1 MKSGASP
8 LTASLLARKGTAVPS
23 RLFAVAPPPAAPR
36 IAEPRIVEP
45 RIVESRIV
53 ESRPT
58 ALAAAPSTALSRK
71 HILKNRRRITLRL
84 DPDQHMRLKLAG
96 AHLGMSLQD
105 IMIAAL
111 DAHLVRE
118 APCPC
123 LAEPK

>member
-1 MKSGASP
+1 MKSEASP

-23 RLFAVAPPPAAPR
+23 RLFAVAPPAPPR

-45 RIVESRIV
+45 
-53 ESRPT
+53 RPT

-71 HILKNRRRITLRL
+71 NILKNRRRITLRL

>member
-8 LTASLLARKGTAVPS
+8 LTASLLARKGTAMPS

-45 RIVESRIV
+45 RIVEP
-53 ESRPT
+53 RPT

-71 HILKNRRRITLRL
+71 NILKNRRRITLRL

>member
-1 MKSGASP
+1 VKSGASP

-45 RIVESRIV
+45 RIV